1 MAQRL
6 LARINRR
13 RTALSQTA
21 HTWGSTPGERE
32 LPFACDRH
40 LPRHD
45 VAVHR
50 AIDVAAPA
58 ATLFRWLCQMRV
70 APYSYDWID
79 NLGRRSPRRLT
90 PGLDE
95 LEIGQR
101 FMWIFNLVEFE
112 PDLHLTLAYRFAPT
126 LGNYAVTY
134 RVLPASSDRCRLVV
148 KLLIA
153 APYRGPLRPVVR
165 TVSPFADLFM
175 MQKQLRTLKRL
186 AEHTGPEVP

>member
-1 MAQRL
+1 MAPGL
-6 LARINRR
+6 TARIDQ
-13 RTALSQTA
+13 RTRALSHTA
-21 HTWGSTPGERE
+21 HTWGSTADERE
-32 LPFACDRH
+32 LAFACEKH
-40 LPRHD
+40 LACHD
-45 VAVHR
+45 IAVHR
-50 AIDVAAPA
+50 AIEVAGPA
-58 ATLFRWLCQMRV
+58 ATVFRWLCQLRV

-112 PDLHLTLAYRFAPT
+112 PDVHLTLAYRFAPT

-153 APYRGPLRPVVR
+153 APHRGPLRPVVR
-165 TVSPFADLFM
+165 TV
-175 MQKQLRTLKRL
+175 R
-186 AEHTGPEVP
+186 